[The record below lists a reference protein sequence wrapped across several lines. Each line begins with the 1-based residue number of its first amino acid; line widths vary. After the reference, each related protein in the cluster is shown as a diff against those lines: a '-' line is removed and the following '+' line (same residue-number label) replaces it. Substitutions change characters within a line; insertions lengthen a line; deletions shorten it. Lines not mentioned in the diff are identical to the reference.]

1 MALFCECSRTT
12 QEALRGRFIQTLTE
26 KSIANQN
33 MRVQGYDRATK
44 DDTGSK
50 ELVDLRNRN
59 TFLLYFIM
67 VLINVFMS
75 VWYFCKRKLEEKCL
89 FILLYIT
96 RLRGITSTIAIVIGL
111 CVVYT
116 VVYTGDKNKSV
127 VQKKMKFFL
136 FCFKVLTVS

>member
-12 QEALRGRFIQTLTE
+12 QEALRGRFIQTLTQ
-26 KSIANQN
+26 KSIAIQN

-59 TFLLYFIM
+59 TLLLYFIM

-75 VWYFCKRKLEEKCL
+75 VWYF
-89 FILLYIT
+89 
-96 RLRGITSTIAIVIGL
+96 V
-111 CVVYT
+111 
-116 VVYTGDKNKSV
+116 SV
-127 VQKKMKFFL
+127 
-136 FCFKVLTVS
+136 S